1 MGTKVTCPQM
11 ETGNPEMLCAYAALL
26 LADGGVVVTADNI
39 NTVVSAA
46 GGKVPAYYAALFEKV
61 NAQCP
66 VTEMVEKGSKVG
78 SGGGGAPA
86 AAAKEESEE
95 EEDIPAAGGLFDA
108 GDDY

>member
-26 LADGGVVVTADNI
+26 LADGGVDVTADNI

-86 AAAKEESEE
+86 AAAAKEESEE
-95 EEDIPAAGGLFDA
+95 EEDI
-108 GDDY
+108 

>member
-1 MGTKVTCPQM
+1 MGKVTCPQM

-26 LADGGVVVTADNI
+26 LADGGVDVTADNI

-86 AAAKEESEE
+86 AAKEESEE
-95 EEDIPAAGGLFDA
+95 EEDIPAAGGLFDE
-108 GDDY
+108 GDD

>member
-1 MGTKVTCPQM
+1 M

-26 LADGGVVVTADNI
+26 LADGGVDVTADNI

-78 SGGGGAPA
+78 SAGGGPAAAAGAPA

-95 EEDIPAAGGLFDA
+95 EEDIPAAGGLF
-108 GDDY
+108 